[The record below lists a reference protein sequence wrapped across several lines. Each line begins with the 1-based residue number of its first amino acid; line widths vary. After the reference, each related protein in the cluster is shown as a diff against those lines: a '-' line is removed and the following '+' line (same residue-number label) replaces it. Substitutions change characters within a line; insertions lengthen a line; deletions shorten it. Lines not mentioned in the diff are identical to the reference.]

1 VGYLGLFDE
10 EGTYVVPLNFVWLD
24 EKIYFHGS
32 EQGRKIDAIQK
43 DHRVC
48 FSISQDFGRG
58 PAGHFNSDN
67 AFNDTG
73 LKNAELT
80 RKAVHQP
87 KSNR

>member
-1 VGYLGLFDE
+1 MTKE
-10 EGTYVVPLNFVWLD
+10 
-24 EKIYFHGS
+24 
-32 EQGRKIDAIQK
+32 RKNT
-43 DHRVC
+43 
-48 FSISQDFGRG
+48 SNENTNMNRG